1 MVDVSLDVRGLNC
14 PLPVFRARKAIR
26 ETPINGLLEVLATDP
41 LAPLDFASFCETT
54 GNELV
59 ESSASGGVFR
69 FVIRRAA

>member
-59 ESSASGGVFR
+59 ESSASDGVFR

>member
-14 PLPVFRARKAIR
+14 PLPIFRARKAIR

-41 LAPLDFASFCETT
+41 LAPLDFASFCETS

-59 ESSASGGVFR
+59 ESTATDGVFR
-69 FVIRRAA
+69 FIIRRAA

>member
-1 MVDVSLDVRGLNC
+1 MVDLTLDVRGLNC
-14 PLPVFRARKAIR
+14 PLPIFRARKAIR
-26 ETPINGLLEVLATDP
+26 ETPVDGLLEVLATDP

-59 ESSASGGVFR
+59 ESTAIDGVFR